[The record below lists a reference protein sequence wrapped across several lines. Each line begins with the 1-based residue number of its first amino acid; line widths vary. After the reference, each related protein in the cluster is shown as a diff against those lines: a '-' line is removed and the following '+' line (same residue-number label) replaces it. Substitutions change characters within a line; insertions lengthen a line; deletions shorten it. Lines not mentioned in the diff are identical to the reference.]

1 MNSKMNVP
9 NFFCT
14 YSRELPEIL
23 RKLNIVIGFTTIDAN
38 KIIFLR
44 TDEKNNIVQFLRNSD
59 HPMGMSLR
67 KNQLALA
74 TRSELQIFKT
84 NQLLANKFP
93 EHEGQFDKVFLPKIT
108 YHCGNIDLHDVVH
121 LKSGIVGVSSAYS
134 CLVEF
139 SSEYSFVPVWKPGFI
154 DELVHEDRCHLNG
167 IASEKGEIKFV
178 TALGKT
184 NHKEGWRKKIV
195 NGGIVIDYKTKE
207 VVIEELSVPHS
218 PVISENNLFIA
229 LSGTGEIM
237 KYNLDSKQASIIA
250 NLSGYIRG
258 MQVYGDYL
266 FVGLS
271 KLRNKSSNAFDIP
284 ISKKQLACGI
294 SILSKHTGELIAE
307 LKYEKDIHEIYSIQ
321 IFPQTDSAILFTK
334 DTDVWK
340 YSVDTS
346 LKSFWLKS

>member
-1 MNSKMNVP
+1 MNRKMNIP
-9 NFFCT
+9 DFFCT
-14 YSRELPEIL
+14 YSKEFPEIIK
-23 RKLNIVIGFTTIDAN
+23 KLNVVVGFTTIDAN
-38 KIIFLR
+38 KVVFLR
-44 TDEKNNIVQFLRNSD
+44 IDEKNNVVQFLRNSD
-59 HPMGMSLR
+59 HPMGMSL
-67 KNQLALA
+67 KKDQLALA

-84 NQLLANKFP
+84 NQELAKNFP
-93 EHEGQFDKVFLPKIT
+93 EHKGQFDKVFLPKIT
-108 YHCGNIDLHDVVH
+108 YHCGNIDLHDLVH
-121 LKSGIVGVSSAYS
+121 TNSNIIGVSSAYS

-139 SSEYSFVPVWKPGFI
+139 SSEYSYVPVWKPNFI

-167 IASEKGEIKFV
+167 VACENGEIQFV

-184 NHKEGWRKKIV
+184 NQKEGWRKNIV
-195 NGGIVIDYKTKE
+195 NGGIVIDYKTNE
-207 VVIEELSVPHS
+207 IVIEGLSVPHS
-218 PVISENNLFIA
+218 PIISGNHLFVA

-237 KYNLDSKQASIIA
+237 KYNLETKHASVIA

-258 MQVYGDYL
+258 MQIFDDYL

-294 SILSKHTGELIAE
+294 SILSKHTGELLAE
-307 LKYEKDIHEIYSIQ
+307 LRYEKDINEIYSIQ

-334 DTDVWK
+334 DMDAWK

-346 LKSFWLKS
+346 LKSFWMNK